1 MSTFNKIYKKVANNG
16 NDADY
21 QVIGQVGVNGVPLD
35 IMTGASSSA
44 DGEIGLVPKP
54 MKGDQN
60 KYLRAD
66 GTWQTLQEFDQK
78 NAGLAPAVTVLNN
91 YYGTYLLASNKH
103 WIEPIISTIAQSN
116 GDLDLMVNYRDY
128 DEDKIIETNDMTT
141 LPVASTTANGVMS
154 KKDKNNLDNL
164 MYWLHLPIGWYRDS
178 EKLSSTDLA
187 PNNGQSYTFTTS
199 MYFNLNNPFVQEV
212 YNDPSNHLVIM
223 PMTNGSYHGGAHYIN
238 IDRVELHKTTDNFR
252 VDIQFSGYM
261 SNCSSYTDKAGF
273 TAMFACYFKGKYVVS
288 ANNAE
293 DQFYVIK

>member
-21 QVIGQVGVNGVPLD
+21 QVVGQVGVNGVPLD
-35 IMTGASSSA
+35 IMKGASSSS

-54 MKGDQN
+54 CNGDQN
-60 KYLRAD
+60 KILSGS
-66 GTWQTLQEFDQK
+66 GTFKSPTLSTYSAM
-78 NAGLAPAVTVLNN
+78 NGRIRVGLKLDDEVISLTDLPPVSTSQPGFMTV
-91 YYGTYLLASNKH
+91 
-103 WIEPIISTIAQSN
+103 I
-116 GDLDLMVNYRDY
+116 
-128 DEDKIIETNDMTT
+128 DKT
-141 LPVASTTANGVMS
+141 
-154 KKDKNNLDNL
+154 NLDNL

-178 EKLSSTDLA
+178 EKSSSTELA

-223 PMTNGSYHGGAHYIN
+223 PMTNGSYHGGAHYID

-252 VDIQFSGYM
+252 VDIQFSGYL
-261 SNCSSYTDKAGF
+261 SNCSSFTDKAGF

-288 ANNAE
+288 ANDAE
-293 DQFYVIK
+293 DRFYVIK